1 MYKRLLNLLHR
12 RFGRPKAAPGE
23 RAAQGQWLASVYHE
37 PKSTSFMVLGQR
49 SLHYRLY
56 LPPRPDASKRLPLL
70 VMLHGCSQTAVEFA
84 EGTRMNAVAG
94 ARGWAVLYPE
104 QSKRSNTL
112 RCWNWFAPEVL
123 AGSGEAAL
131 LIKCVHHVMDH
142 HVIDPER
149 VYVAGMSAG
158 GAMAAVLCATHAE
171 RFAACAIHSGI
182 MFHAATTPLQ
192 AFEVMRRG
200 AGETVSMLD
209 KIVAGARGGQVPT
222 LLIHGA
228 ADEVVNPLNAE
239 HLLEQMRLL
248 AARLDPQT
256 TLTLGEEV
264 WVEGSGRRYRQRDL
278 YQGSELLVRLIMIE
292 GLQHAWSG
300 GDAKHRFF
308 DPAGPDA
315 SEQIVEF
322 LLSYHRAPA
331 GTSQAGSDAA
341 LAASGAAP
349 APAANAGGRVDGQVH
364 RSL

>member
-12 RFGRPKAAPGE
+12 RFGRAKAARDE
-23 RAAQGQWLASVYHE
+23 RAAQGQWLAGVYHE

-56 LPPRPDASKRLPLL
+56 LPPRADASKQLPLL

-94 ARGWAVLYPE
+94 SRGWAVLYPE

-112 RCWNWFAPEVL
+112 RCWNWFAPEGL
-123 AGSGEAAL
+123 AGLGEAAL
-131 LIKCVHHVMDH
+131 LIKCMHHVMDH
-142 HVIDPER
+142 YAIDPER
-149 VYVAGMSAG
+149 VYVAGLSAG

-209 KIVAGARGGQVPT
+209 KIVAGARGAQVVPT

-256 TLTLGEEV
+256 TLALGEEV
-264 WVEGSGRRYRQRDL
+264 WVEGAGRRYRQRDL

-315 SEQIVEF
+315 SELIVEF
-322 LLSYHRAPA
+322 LLSHHRVPAEASPA
-331 GTSQAGSDAA
+331 GAGATWVG
-341 LAASGAAP
+341 SGAAP
-349 APAANAGGRVDGQVH
+349 ASAANADRQVP